1 MKLKYKSSLFVI
13 KAAII
18 AFFATLPM
26 FFQLEVNS
34 FQEICKYL
42 GVKNDIHILDSY
54 LNKIRFLIGD
64 FLMSFDGSSVAFL
77 VIFIIFICLYL
88 KFNSI
93 ADRKLKKCIIIPSL
107 LFAFFEVFGESFAKT
122 DSWNLVFTNYRT
134 VLKGCVLFIGYTSFF
149 VIILGLLFYYLST
162 KKLFHTQL
170 QEKDWFTANKKS
182 FFVVMGIILL
192 CWLPSLIF
200 NFPGI
205 TNYDFFDM
213 LDSFYGVETYS
224 LRAVTLIDP
233 SVTLNNNNPVL
244 QTLLAVGCMK
254 IGNILHLPWLG
265 LMIFCYGQALMFA
278 AVLSYV
284 IYKLAQ
290 LGVHKY
296 IRVGLVLLFGLVPV
310 NANYAVTTLKDV
322 NFAFVFV
329 LYLLCLLEMVR
340 SPEIFFRNKKKL
352 IYFSVINLI
361 LMLLRNNGAYV
372 LIPTDIVLCIYF
384 RKYIKQIIFPTF
396 IPAFVFVVIISNVIY
411 PYFKIAPG
419 SKREMYSVPFQQTAR
434 LVKEYGDE
442 IPEEDRI
449 IINKI
454 LNYDTIDERYQP
466 ELSDK
471 VKATY
476 KKDATAEEMRDY
488 LGVWAKWLF
497 IHPEVY
503 VQATMNNCYGYFY
516 PEAKS
521 WIAYTEITPPGK
533 RYGVSSPEV
542 LSTGRRIVNE
552 IPEIVRDIP
561 ILGLTESIGF
571 YTWLMICSIA
581 YLIYISKKSVILV
594 YTPLIVLL
602 LTCMVSPAN
611 TMMRYIYP
619 LILGV
624 PILIAYILHIQNEEG
639 DVNNV

>member
-1 MKLKYKSSLFVI
+1 
-13 KAAII
+13 
-18 AFFATLPM
+18 
-26 FFQLEVNS
+26 
-34 FQEICKYL
+34 
-42 GVKNDIHILDSY
+42 
-54 LNKIRFLIGD
+54 
-64 FLMSFDGSSVAFL
+64 
-77 VIFIIFICLYL
+77 
-88 KFNSI
+88 
-93 ADRKLKKCIIIPSL
+93 
-107 LFAFFEVFGESFAKT
+107 
-122 DSWNLVFTNYRT
+122 
-134 VLKGCVLFIGYTSFF
+134 
-149 VIILGLLFYYLST
+149 
-162 KKLFHTQL
+162 
-170 QEKDWFTANKKS
+170 
-182 FFVVMGIILL
+182 
-192 CWLPSLIF
+192 
-200 NFPGI
+200 
-205 TNYDFFDM
+205 
-213 LDSFYGVETYS
+213 
-224 LRAVTLIDP
+224 
-233 SVTLNNNNPVL
+233 
-244 QTLLAVGCMK
+244 
-254 IGNILHLPWLG
+254 
-265 LMIFCYGQALMFA
+265 
-278 AVLSYV
+278 
-284 IYKLAQ
+284 
-290 LGVHKY
+290 
-296 IRVGLVLLFGLVPV
+296 
-310 NANYAVTTLKDV
+310 
-322 NFAFVFV
+322 
-329 LYLLCLLEMVR
+329 
-340 SPEIFFRNKKKL
+340 
-352 IYFSVINLI
+352 
-361 LMLLRNNGAYV
+361 
-372 LIPTDIVLCIYF
+372 
-384 RKYIKQIIFPTF
+384 
-396 IPAFVFVVIISNVIY
+396 
-411 PYFKIAPG
+411 
-419 SKREMYSVPFQQTAR
+419 MYSVPFQQTAR

>member
-1 MKLKYKSSLFVI
+1 MKTKHKSFLLALKT
-13 KAAII
+13 II
-18 AFFATLPM
+18 FAFFASLPM
-26 FFQLEVNS
+26 FFTLEVNS
-34 FQEICKYL
+34 FQQICKYL

-54 LNKIRFLIGD
+54 LNKLRFLIGD
-64 FLMSFDGSSVAFL
+64 FLMSFEGQSINFL
-77 VIFIIFICLYL
+77 IVFIIFIFAYL
-88 KFNSI
+88 KFWKI
-93 ADRKLKKCIIIPSL
+93 EDKKLRKCIIIPCL
-107 LFAFFEVFGESFAKT
+107 LFAFFEVFGASFAKT
-122 DSWNLVFTNYRT
+122 DSWDLIFTNYRT
-134 VLKGCVLFIGYTSFF
+134 VLKGSFLFLGYLSLFY
-149 VIILGLLFYYLST
+149 VVLGLLFHYL
-162 KKLFHTQL
+162 KRFKFL
-170 QEKDWFTANKKS
+170 QQSSQERDWFTANRKS
-182 FFVVMGIILL
+182 FFVIMGLILL

-213 LDSFYGVETYS
+213 LDSFYGVDTYS

-254 IGNILHLPWLG
+254 IGSMLHLPWLG
-265 LMIFCYGQALMFA
+265 LMIFCYGQAFMFA

-284 IYKLAQ
+284 IYKLAKV
-290 LGVHKY
+290 GVHKY
-296 IRVGLVLLFGLVPV
+296 IRVVLVLLFGLVPV

-322 NFAFVFV
+322 NFAFVFL
-329 LYLLCLLEMVR
+329 LYLLCLVDMVR
-340 SPEIFFRNKKKL
+340 VPDKFFANKKKL
-352 IYFSVINLI
+352 IYFAIINLI

-372 LIPTDIVLCIYF
+372 LIPTDIILCIYF
-384 RKYIKQIIFPTF
+384 RKYIKQIILPTF
-396 IPAFVFVVIISNVIY
+396 IPVFIFTIVITNIIY
-411 PYFKIAPG
+411 PYFKIASG

-434 LVKEYGDE
+434 LVKEHGDE
-442 IPEEDRI
+442 IPEEDKEI
-449 IINKI
+449 IDKI
-454 LNYDTIDERYQP
+454 LDYDTIAKRYQP

-476 KKDATAEEMRDY
+476 KKNATSQEMSDY

-497 IHPEVY
+497 IHPDVY

-521 WIAYTEITPPGK
+521 WIAYTKITPPGK
-533 RYGVSSPEV
+533 RYGVSSPKL
-542 LSTGRRIVNE
+542 LSNGRRIVNA
-552 IPEIVRDIP
+552 IPEIIRDIP
-561 ILGLTESIGF
+561 IIGLTESIGF

-581 YLIYISKKSVILV
+581 YLVYISKKSFIVV

-624 PILIAYILHIQNEEG
+624 PILISYILHIQNEEG
-639 DVNNV
+639 EVTNG